1 MAPASSFFDMDHYD
15 VLGVRRT
22 ASPHEIELAYRA
34 RRTQYHPD
42 KYPQADEAT
51 VRWATEQ
58 MQRVNESFATL
69 SDANARARYDAER
82 EAKQRRATDARP
94 QRPPK
99 REAAAAPAPAPASVS
114 LAAMLRQRLGG
125 MTFTRVYLAP
135 YIPPKKL
142 TGAGSS
148 IVLGEGDDK
157 VSVLI
162 DATVFGGAREGIV
175 LTEEGIHFKELG
187 SSAQRCFWKDIR
199 EVEVR
204 GTKVLVNGSVIADC
218 TMCEKR
224 ELLQVFG
231 VVREFLLARHAATSS
246 PDQTAEMMRRAQ
258 QSDTPW
264 TNPVVCQ
271 EILNIAR
278 QRVLQLSDLMEPFEA
293 RYGEEILNR
302 EELAEFFATAGAAIQ
317 DPAKAQRAFQFLVDT
332 GSLCELAIECVEE
345 DQPPSDRDALN
356 GPLQEPQAVRHLRQI
371 VGGIVEGRDQN
382 HRSAQARQFFNR

>member
-1 MAPASSFFDMDHYD
+1 MNHYE
-15 VLGVRRT
+15 VLGVRPT
-22 ASPHEIELAYRA
+22 ASPQEIELAYRA

-58 MQRVNESFATL
+58 MQQVNEAFETL
-69 SDANARARYDAER
+69 SDADARARYDAGRQAEGG
-82 EAKQRRATDARP
+82 RATDARP

-99 REAAAAPAPAPASVS
+99 REAAAAPAPAPAPAPVS
-114 LAAMLRQRLGG
+114 LAALLKQRLGG
-125 MTFTRVYLAP
+125 VTFTRVYLAP

-157 VSVLI
+157 VLVLI
-162 DATVFGGAREGIV
+162 DATVFGGAKEGIV

-187 SSAQRCFWKDIR
+187 SSAQRRFWEDIR

-204 GTKVLVNGSVIADC
+204 GTKVLVNGSAIADC

-246 PDQTAEMMRRAQ
+246 PARTAEMMRRAQ

-271 EILNIAR
+271 EIFNIAR

-293 RYGEEILNR
+293 EYGEEILNR

-317 DPAKAQRAFQFLVDT
+317 DPSKAQRAFQFLVDT
-332 GSLCELAIECVEE
+332 GSLCELAIECAEE

-371 VGGIVEGRDQN
+371 VRGIVESRDQN
-382 HRSAQARQFFNR
+382 HRSAQARQFFDR